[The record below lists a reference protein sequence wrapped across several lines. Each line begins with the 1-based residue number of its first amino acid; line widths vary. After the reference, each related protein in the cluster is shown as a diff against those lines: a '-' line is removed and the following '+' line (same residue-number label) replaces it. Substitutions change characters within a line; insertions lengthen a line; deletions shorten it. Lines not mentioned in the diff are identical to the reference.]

1 MYSKDHVTQVIKV
14 ILGKALDHLGIA
26 ADKLN
31 IVEAEL
37 SGPVINYLKIE
48 SELEE
53 AAVEISHAYF
63 RCGGPESVDIAEIFE
78 PLLANINSALL
89 MFQGCFH
96 KWADGREPPGLTPH
110 ACMSICQEITAAS
123 AKITQAHDVVFDKVN
138 GLVDALRE
146 IETIRI
152 ITES

>member
-1 MYSKDHVTQVIKV
+1 MYDKDHVTQVIKV
-14 ILGKALDHLGIA
+14 ILGKSLDHLGTA
-26 ADKLN
+26 ADKLD

-48 SELEE
+48 GELEE

-63 RCGGPESVDIAEIFE
+63 RCGGPESVDLAELFE
-78 PLLANINSALL
+78 PLLANVNSALI

-96 KWADGREPPGLTPH
+96 EWKSGREPPGLTPH

-123 AKITQAHDVVFDKVN
+123 AKITQAHDVIFDKIN

-146 IETIRI
+146 IETLRN